1 MTKKMEFRTDPVA
14 TPKWPNSL
22 IVTAWHSGTLQQFS
36 PWDTCWFQSPVKL
49 VPEAK
54 QKVEKSCF
62 SNLTTVKIRKLK
74 FKAVHWGK
82 ILVNITQRVC
92 IISVIQQKLIKYK
105 IKIRPIGGKK
115 DLNRNILID
124 LELSD
129 ICFKITMISMC
140 YGNRELGDEV
150 LLREL

>member
-1 MTKKMEFRTDPVA
+1 MRQDTGKYHTK
-14 TPKWPNSL
+14 SL
-22 IVTAWHSGTLQQFS
+22 YYFCH
-36 PWDTCWFQSPVKL
+36 
-49 VPEAK
+49 
-54 QKVEKSCF
+54 
-62 SNLTTVKIRKLK
+62 TT
-74 FKAVHWGK
+74 
-82 ILVNITQRVC
+82 
-92 IISVIQQKLIKYK
+92 KLIKYK

-140 YGNRELGDEV
+140 YGNREIGDEV